1 MHPKARA
8 LADQLYKS
16 PHELRVLH
24 ALRRE
29 LKSSGHVKELANV
42 LEWWAQFAPDDES
55 ASEAL
60 YEAAKILIQ
69 SVPDHPHV
77 FAILMA
83 ALKKDPARE
92 AVAHLLR
99 DHLIAAADPHELE
112 QVFTEWALAVR
123 RDGGTNTLAAL
134 SSFMLAHVRLHQR
147 GDLDGAISAL
157 EDTLR
162 AFPQH
167 LQAKRMLAEQYERRA
182 STPASSDKMRSREDE
197 HRAAQLLY
205 ELGSFETGETA
216 INLLLRALDLVPGH
230 SGALE
235 ELLDRVGRTR
245 LELRIERLSAYV
257 EAAPDRARTHKHRFE
272 LVRALFRQRR
282 HEEAVPHL
290 RLLAGRGYGEARS
303 VLERLDP
310 PEIGATVSE
319 PAPDR
324 LVAEP
329 LALVPD
335 MGPEPDLE
343 PDADTVL
350 LEENPLVTR
359 RESGSR
365 PQRLALIQPPPV
377 PAELLVSARKGAWIE
392 HGALQPVQRT
402 NDELAASARH
412 VLQELTDYMECP
424 NDDWEEE
431 PTSRDLS
438 HSARLIAAERSGMR
452 SACSPPPAPS
462 FVLQPAKP
470 ISC

>member
-29 LKSSGHVKELANV
+29 LKSSGHLRELANV

-60 YEAAKILIQ
+60 YEAAKILTQ

-77 FAILMA
+77 FAILVA
-83 ALKKDPARE
+83 ALKKDPGRE
-92 AVAHLLR
+92 AVAQLLR
-99 DHLIAAADPHELE
+99 DHLIAAADPVELE
-112 QVFTEWALAVR
+112 RVFTEWALAVR
-123 RDGGTNTLAAL
+123 RDGGSNTLSAMA
-134 SSFMLAHVRLHQR
+134 SFMLAHVRLHQR
-147 GDLDGAISAL
+147 GDLDGTISAL

-167 LQAKRMLAEQYERRA
+167 LEAKRMLAEQYERRA
-182 STPASSDKMRSREDE
+182 GLPADGEKPRGREDC
-197 HRAAQLLY
+197 HRAAQLFY

-216 INLLLRALDLVPGH
+216 ISFLLHALDLVPVH

-235 ELLDRVGRTR
+235 EFLDRVGRTR

-272 LVRALFRQRR
+272 LVRALFRQHR
-282 HEEAVPHL
+282 HEDAVPHL

-303 VLERLDP
+303 VLDRLYP
-310 PEIGATVSE
+310 PAIEAIVSE
-319 PAPDR
+319 P
-324 LVAEP
+324 E
-329 LALVPD
+329 
-335 MGPEPDLE
+335 PEPMVLEPEPSVLEADLE

-359 RESGSR
+359 RESGST
-365 PQRLALIQPPPV
+365 PHPLALIQPPPI
-377 PAELLVSARKGAWIE
+377 PRELLASGRKGDWIE
-392 HGALQPVQRT
+392 HGVENVQARLT
-402 NDELAASARH
+402 DLVAASGRS
-412 VLQELTDYMECP
+412 VLQELTEYMEGP
-424 NDDWEEE
+424 IDEWEDA
-431 PTSRDLS
+431 PTARD
-438 HSARLIAAERSGMR
+438 AVPAQPKIPAERSGMR
-452 SACSPPPAPS
+452 RASSPPPAPA
-462 FVLQPAKP
+462 FTLQPREP